1 MRRIDFFDKPCEF
14 APENHGAAAL
24 IIHYSFGIFLAEELL
39 GAVIDITETNNSPR
53 FPNFISTR
61 SAAED
66 LFYARIGSI
75 PPAGN
80 LAARTRLRLWMCGTE
95 VSVALKTRRTK
106 ERMAVE
112 RD

>member
-1 MRRIDFFDKPCEF
+1 MSED
-14 APENHGAAAL
+14 
-24 IIHYSFGIFLAEELL
+24 
-39 GAVIDITETNNSPR
+39 VT
-53 FPNFISTR
+53 

-66 LFYARIGSI
+66 LVYASIGSI

-95 VSVALKTRRTK
+95 VSAALKICRTN
-106 ERMAVE
+106 ERMAIE